1 MEPERRLWDS
11 ELSALW
17 VHCNRRVSLAGWV
30 YYSTDGGQAL
40 SVTAREYGERREHG
54 AVLHAARLPTRCAT
68 GLSAVW
74 VVGL

>member
-30 YYSTDGGQAL
+30 YYSTDGGQAVCDSARTESEGSTGQCCMPL
-40 SVTAREYGERREHG
+40 GCPRGALRVSV
-54 AVLHAARLPTRCAT
+54 RC
-68 GLSAVW
+68 G
-74 VVGL
+74 